1 MTALAS
7 SAVSVLRVEQVTV
20 SFGGNRALSDVDL
33 DVRAG
38 QITGLIGPN
47 GAGKTTLFNVI
58 TGLLAPSS
66 GRVLI
71 DEQDVSRLDTHLR
84 ARLGVA
90 RTFQRLEL
98 FTDLTVRD
106 NLRVAGEARNGW
118 AERRFGRRR
127 RARIDVEAEADRVLA
142 ATGLSEV
149 GDVNAANVP
158 TGIARVVEL
167 GRALMLQPRILLLD
181 EPASGQSDEET
192 KRFEALLRRLAA
204 DDGLSILLVEHDMA
218 LVMEV
223 CDRIHVLDFGR
234 IIAVGTPAEVRADE
248 RVRDAYLGQATT

>member
-1 MTALAS
+1 MN
-7 SAVSVLRVEQVTV
+7 AVCLRTEQVNVT
-20 SFGGNRALSDVDL
+20 FGGHRALTDVDL
-33 DVRAG
+33 EVRTG
-38 QITGLIGPN
+38 EVTGLIGPN

-58 TGLLAPSS
+58 SGLLAPGS
-66 GRVLI
+66 GRVVI
-71 DEQDVSRLDTHLR
+71 DGVDVSRLDPHQR

-106 NLRVAGEARNGW
+106 NLLVAGEARAAWDGP
-118 AERRFGRRR
+118 RFRR
-127 RARIDVEAEADRVLA
+127 RARRADVGSEADRVLA
-142 ATGLSEV
+142 LTGLSELAH
-149 GDVNAANVP
+149 VNAATVP

-192 KRFEALLRRLAA
+192 VRFEALLRRLVE
-204 DDGLSILLVEHDMA
+204 DDDRSILLVEHDMA

-223 CDRIHVLDFGR
+223 CDRIHVLDFGQV
-234 IIAVGTPAEVRADE
+234 IAVGTPAEVRADA
-248 RVRDAYLGQATT
+248 RVQQAYLGSVSP